1 MQNKKM
7 SAPRLLVGSFLV
19 LILLGSL
26 LLSMPWAAHT
36 PTSYVDAL
44 FTSATS
50 VCITG
55 LLVVDT
61 GTHWTLLGQI
71 IILLLIQ
78 VGGLGVMAFAG
89 FFAMLM
95 GRKIHLRERLLMQ
108 QSINVSAVG
117 GIVRVFKYL
126 LGFTFLLEAL
136 GAIILAIKWAPLMGL
151 KRALWFGLFHSVSAF
166 NNAGIDLFG
175 SFKSL
180 TAFKHDITV
189 NIIISLLVIIGGLG
203 FYVCYEL
210 YNYRKNRK
218 LSLHSKVVLFTTVI
232 LIVLGTVLLLAVEYN
247 HALKALTPGHK
258 LMAAFFHSVSSRS
271 SGFSTLDINSLLLP
285 SQLILII
292 FMFIGASPGSTG
304 GGIKTTT
311 VALMVAVV
319 MAQLRGKKDI
329 EIFERR
335 IEDSDIYPS
344 FTLFFMAIFLLLIM
358 TLLVSLT
365 NPADFTKILF
375 DVTSA
380 LGTVGLSTGLSTELN
395 AFGKVLLVICM
406 FLGRVGPLTLG
417 FALAYKKKQ
426 PEIHYARGKIMI
438 G

>member
-7 SAPRLLVGSFLV
+7 SAPRLLVSSFLI
-19 LILLGSL
+19 LIILGSL
-26 LLSMPWAAHT
+26 LLSMPWAANS
-36 PTSYVDAL
+36 PTSFVDAL
-44 FTSATS
+44 FTSTTS

-61 GTHWTLLGQI
+61 GTHWTLFGQF
-71 IILLLIQ
+71 IILLLMQ

-89 FFAMLM
+89 FFALLM
-95 GRKIHLRERLLMQ
+95 GRKIYLRERLLMQ

-117 GIVRVFKYL
+117 GIVRIFKYL
-126 LGFTFLLEAL
+126 LGFTFSLEAL
-136 GAIILAIKWAPLMGL
+136 GAIILAIRWTPLMGL
-151 KRALWFGLFHSVSAF
+151 KKALWFGLFHSVSAF

-180 TAFKHDITV
+180 SAFRQDLTV
-189 NIIISLLVIIGGLG
+189 NIVISVLVIIGGLG
-203 FYVCYEL
+203 FFVCYEL
-210 YNYRKNRK
+210 YTYRQRRK
-218 LSLHSKVVLFTTVI
+218 LSLHSKVVLVTTAI
-232 LIVLGTVLLLAVEYN
+232 LIVLGTVLLLTIEYN

-258 LMAAFFHSVSSRS
+258 LLTAFFHSVSSRS
-271 SGFSTLDINSLLLP
+271 SGFSTLDINSLMMP

-344 FTLFFMAIFLLLIM
+344 FTLFFMAILLLLIL
-358 TLLVSLT
+358 TLLVALT
-365 NPADFTKILF
+365 NQADFSKILF

-380 LGTVGLSTGLSTELN
+380 LGTVGLSTGLSTQLN
-395 AFGKVLLVICM
+395 AAGKILLVIAM

-426 PEIHYARGKIMI
+426 PEIRYARGRIMI